1 MVSNFMTLVFGII
14 FIIILYFIVIYA
26 LKIMNKDMA
35 SSGRKK
41 GGGAP
46 RKKAAFGVE
55 VIDIGENFDLKE
67 GSVFPLRG
75 DKITVGRRDMNSII
89 LNDQYVSGNHAQFYT
104 ENNAVFVEDL
114 NSTNGVF
121 LNGYRIQGSVRI
133 KIRDEV
139 RIGSAIFRVI

>member
-1 MVSNFMTLVFGII
+1 MNVSTLMTLIFGII

-35 SSGRKK
+35 NSGRKK
-41 GGGAP
+41 GGAP

-55 VIDIGENFDLKE
+55 VIDAGENFDLKE

-75 DKITVGRRDMNSII
+75 EKITVGRRDMNSII